1 MAAAAQ
7 MKIKSYL
14 EKHKIG
20 NLFEVNL
27 SAYNIKINSY
37 RICNIFQSYNY
48 KHSDSWHS

>member
-20 NLFEVNL
+20 NLFEVFLELKFNYCLIIYILL
-27 SAYNIKINSY
+27 SIQ
-37 RICNIFQSYNY
+37 F
-48 KHSDSWHS
+48 